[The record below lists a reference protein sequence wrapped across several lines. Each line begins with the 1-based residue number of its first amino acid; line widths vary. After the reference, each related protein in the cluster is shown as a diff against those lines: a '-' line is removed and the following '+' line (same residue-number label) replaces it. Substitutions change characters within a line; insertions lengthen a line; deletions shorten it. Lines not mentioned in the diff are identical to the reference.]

1 MERSFQAAMLLHD
14 PEVVFV
20 LGEYNNVNDSFDFGC
35 VTQLLLCFVLCLYF
49 YCSVCVQLNV
59 TVRWSCVLPVLDD
72 DDDDRRDDDRD
83 DGDDVMRALT
93 TLIMMLISVVLA
105 INDSHCQSDKALTM
119 L

>member
-59 TVRWSCVLPVLDD
+59 TVRWSCVLPVSKLVLYDVDWLDSSE
-72 DDDDRRDDDRD
+72 
-83 DGDDVMRALT
+83 VEQM
-93 TLIMMLISVVLA
+93 
-105 INDSHCQSDKALTM
+105 
-119 L
+119 